1 MNIID
6 IIARKRDGKELT
18 TDEINF
24 FIKDYTNNN
33 IEDYQAAALVMAIYI
48 KGMSYRETKDLT
60 MAMASSGDVLDL
72 SELGENVVDKHST
85 GGVGDKVTIILAP
98 LIASLDI
105 PVAKMSGR
113 GLGYTGGTA
122 DKIEAIPGYNTGISE
137 KEFIDNVKSIG
148 ISLITQTLNLAP
160 ADKKIYALRDTIA
173 CTESIPLIA
182 SSIMSK
188 KIASGANKIVLDVT
202 CGFGAFMKNIE
213 DARELS
219 KTMIEIG
226 NLANRETVCVITNMN
241 EPLGF
246 AVGNSLEIIEAI
258 EFLQGKMPEDLKQV
272 ILKDKEEIQVR
283 PGLLLEPVDF
293 EQVKTELAEK
303 TKKSSLSENDVI
315 AYTLYPKVFLDY
327 MKKQDMFGDLS
338 KLDTPTFFYG
348 MNLHE
353 ELEIEIEEG
362 KTLIVKL
369 LTITDADEK
378 GYRSIYFEMNGQ
390 QRVVLVKD
398 ESIKVVD
405 ISRMRADSTNPE
417 HIGATMPGTVLK
429 VLSNVGDVV
438 KRGEH
443 IMVTEA
449 MKMETTV
456 QAPFHCKIKAVHVKA
471 GEQITPGDL
480 LVEIEKV

>member
-6 IIARKRDGKELT
+6 IIAKKRDGKELN

-24 FIKDYTNNN
+24 FIKEYTNNN

-48 KGMSYRETKDLT
+48 NGMSYRETKDLT

-98 LIASLDI
+98 LIASLGI

-113 GLGYTGGTA
+113 GLGFTGGTA
-122 DKIEAIPGYNTGISE
+122 DKIEAILGYNTGISE
-137 KEFIDNVKSIG
+137 KEFIDNVKNIG

-219 KTMIEIG
+219 RTMIEIG

-272 ILKDKEEIQVR
+272 VLELGAYMVKLAGKGSNIEENKKMLLENIQNGKAYNKFIELVQNQGGDIEYVKDVTKFEKAKIIQEVISTTEGYVQEINAEEIGKLSCDLGAGR
-283 PGLLLEPVDF
+283 
-293 EQVKTELAEK
+293 K
-303 TKKSSLSENDVI
+303 TKKDKIDLQVGIILNKKIGDFVNKGDKLATIYANDIERAKDTEN
-315 AYTLYPKVFLDY
+315 
-327 MKKQDMFGDLS
+327 
-338 KLDTPTFFYG
+338 
-348 MNLHE
+348 
-353 ELEIEIEEG
+353 ELLKTYKIGQEKIEER
-362 KTLIVKL
+362 
-369 LTITDADEK
+369 TI
-378 GYRSIYFEMNGQ
+378 I
-390 QRVVLVKD
+390 
-398 ESIKVVD
+398 D
-405 ISRMRADSTNPE
+405 I
-417 HIGATMPGTVLK
+417 
-429 VLSNVGDVV
+429 
-438 KRGEH
+438 
-443 IMVTEA
+443 
-449 MKMETTV
+449 
-456 QAPFHCKIKAVHVKA
+456 
-471 GEQITPGDL
+471 
-480 LVEIEKV
+480 IE